1 MNNEVKEKFETSIK
15 YLEVLN
21 RSYLFTLSSYN
32 IFKNF
37 NDLLTSKEKDLN
49 KKLINDFPY
58 FFQVVRSS
66 SNLYFLIEVYKFF
79 DTDDRTLSL
88 YKLLK
93 YSETNLKY
101 LTKDNFKKYHKG
113 RIILDELF
121 NQYEE
126 ITVKDIRNFKAEIR
140 KNADIINR
148 LREYRHKHLAH
159 DDINKIDITIHKDE
173 IETLLKLIKK
183 VLNFYYSI
191 LLFSQS
197 SDRNFNLEPV
207 SEMNRLVNNLKEYD
221 KIYRKNFRK
230 RYKVH

>member
-15 YLEVLN
+15 YLEALN
-21 RSYLFTLSSYN
+21 RRYLLTLSSYN

-37 NDLLTSKEKDLN
+37 NDLLTSKEKNLN

-113 RIILDELF
+113 RIILDEIF
-121 NQYEE
+121 NQYKE
-126 ITVKDIRNFKAEIR
+126 ITIQDIRKFKAEI
-140 KNADIINR
+140 KQNTGIIER
-148 LREYRHKHLAH
+148 LRIYRHKYLAH
-159 DDINKIDITIHKDE
+159 DDIDKIDITIHKDE

-191 LLFSQS
+191 LLFAHS
-197 SDRNFNLEPV
+197 SDRIFNLEPV
-207 SEMNRLVNNLKEYD
+207 KEMNRLVNNLREYD
-221 KIYRKNFRK
+221 KIYRDNIRK
-230 RYKVH
+230 RYKEY

>member
-1 MNNEVKEKFETSIK
+1 MNNDIKEKFETSIN

-21 RSYLFTLSSYN
+21 RRYLFTLSSYN

-37 NDLLTSKEKDLN
+37 NNLLTSEEKDLN

-93 YSETNLKY
+93 YSEINLKY
-101 LTKDNFKKYHKG
+101 LTKDNFKKYYKG

-121 NQYEE
+121 NQYKE
-126 ITVKDIRNFKAEIR
+126 ITLKDIRNFKAEIR
-140 KNADIINR
+140 KNADIIER
-148 LREYRHKHLAH
+148 LRRYRHKYLAH
-159 DDINKIDITIHKDE
+159 DDINKIDIAIHKDE

-191 LLFSQS
+191 LLFAQS

-207 SEMNRLVNNLKEYD
+207 KEMNRLVSNLKEYD
-221 KIYRKNFRK
+221 KIYRENIRK
-230 RYKVH
+230 RYKEH